1 MAVMS
6 SAARKESAMKQLFL
20 SFHGRMSRS
29 SFWLCALLAWAVF
42 VILFVGMDGMFSHR
56 ATLLLYPLLF
66 WVLLALMTKRLH
78 DRNKRGAWIM
88 LVAVPIFGP
97 LVLFTELGFLR
108 GSTGDNRFGA
118 DPVESFPD
126 YQTVR

>member
-1 MAVMS
+1 
-6 SAARKESAMKQLFL
+6 MKHRFL

-42 VILFVGMDGMFSHR
+42 VTLFVGIDGLFGHP
-56 ATLLLYPLLF
+56 ATLLLYPPLF
-66 WVLLALMTKRLH
+66 WILLALMSKRLH
-78 DRNKRGAWIM
+78 DRNKRGAWI
-88 LVAVPIFGP
+88 LVVAIPIFGP
-97 LVLFTELGFLR
+97 LVLATELGFLR
-108 GSTGDNRFGA
+108 GSMGDNRFGA